1 MAGDHIERT
10 VSTSA
15 AEKVTPEQSPPT
27 YDEKRK
33 IESTDESLGSGS
45 LQERHD
51 IEAEGAIPE
60 KKSPMRRLYE
70 RYYGKHIVRF
80 GILAVFTGYV

>member
-1 MAGDHIERT
+1 MAGDNIERT

-15 AEKVTPEQSPPT
+15 AANATPEQSPPT

-33 IESTDESLGSGS
+33 IESTDESLGSNS

-51 IEAEGAIPE
+51 VEAESAVPE
-60 KKSPMRRLYE
+60 KKSTMRRLYE

-80 GILAVFTGYV
+80 GILALFTGYV